1 MASPSSA
8 LACLGSRDAINSL
21 SSTREQA
28 VSNVTSVTWAST
40 EPAQTIV
47 PSRHNVTFKLARSY
61 AAEQMRIVQAGSER
75 EDLQRVA

>member
-1 MASPSSA
+1 MASPSFA
-8 LACLGSRDAINSL
+8 LACLGNRDAITAL
-21 SSTREQA
+21 SSTRRQT

-61 AAEQMRIVQAGSER
+61 AAEQMRILPTGWDGRLVGDE
-75 EDLQRVA
+75 